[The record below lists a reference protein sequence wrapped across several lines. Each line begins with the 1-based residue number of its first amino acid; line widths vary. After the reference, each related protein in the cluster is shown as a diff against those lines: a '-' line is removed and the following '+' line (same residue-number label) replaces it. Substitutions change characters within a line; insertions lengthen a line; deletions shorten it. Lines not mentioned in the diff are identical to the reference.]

1 MLFAPLTRPSMMT
14 TLINAASR
22 RGSGP
27 IRAWRTLRR
36 ALEIFLRIDGTQRA
50 GAFAHFAFFSLFPAT
65 MLMVAISSVLLD
77 RQRAT
82 REILAFIEN
91 HVPIG
96 DGKEDYIFRT
106 IEGVTAA
113 RGHASLLAILLLC
126 WGAMRFLATLI
137 RATNR
142 AWGVGI
148 HNWWRLPLK
157 SLSLLVIIVLTVPI
171 GVLVTVWMKQGGVD
185 GWMRDGPLA
194 VLRWPITMLVPL
206 ALLFIGLTLLYKFA
220 PRRSTRLS
228 EVWCAAL
235 CTTALLV
242 AAELLFKLYLEHFAT
257 LNAVYGALGGIIALL
272 MWIYLSGVIVIFGAC
287 LCAAGSNEGPA
298 SVTVSRA

>member
-1 MLFAPLTRPSMMT
+1 MMT

-22 RGSGP
+22 RGSGVM
-27 IRAWRTLRR
+27 RAWQTLRR
-36 ALEIFLRIDGTQRA
+36 ALEIFLQIDGTQRA
-50 GAFAHFAFFSLFPAT
+50 GAFAHFAFFSLFPAI
-65 MLMVAISSVLLD
+65 MLMVAASSVLLD

-91 HVPIG
+91 YVPIG
-96 DGKEDYIFRT
+96 DDKEGYIFRT
-106 IEGVTAA
+106 IEGVAAA
-113 RGHASLLAILLLC
+113 RGHAGVLAILLLC

-157 SLSLLVIIVLTVPI
+157 SLALLVILVLSVPV

-185 GWMRDGPLA
+185 GLLQDGSLA
-194 VLRWPITMLVPL
+194 VLRRPITMLVPL
-206 ALLFIGLTLLYKFA
+206 ALLFTGLTLFYRFA
-220 PRRSTRLS
+220 PRRSTRLD
-228 EVWCAAL
+228 EVWFAAL
-235 CTTALLV
+235 CTTALL
-242 AAELLFKLYLEHFAT
+242 AGAELLFKFYLEHFAT

-272 MWIYLSGVIVIFGAC
+272 MWIYLSGMIVIFGAC
-287 LCAAGSNEGPA
+287 LCAAHSHAGPRPGTA
-298 SVTVSRA
+298 ART